1 VTRAGVDS
9 VDGPSRAELELAL
22 DAGRAGTFRIDP
34 ASGAVRWSQSLASLL
49 GLEAD
54 RAPAVLDSAL
64 ELVHAG
70 DRERVGEALE
80 RAFATGTL
88 DDLELRAIRAD
99 GTTRWFAVRGRL
111 EHDASHGA
119 PVLIGVARDVDE
131 EHSLQGDRAVL
142 DGLFAVAPVGLALLD
157 TDLRYVRVNPAL
169 AAMNGAA
176 AAEHLGRRPADV
188 LGPGGAEVER
198 LLRSVRS

>member
-1 VTRAGVDS
+1 MPDAPVRSGSIRPAARCAGH
-9 VDGPSRAELELAL
+9 SRWP
-22 DAGRAGTFRIDP
+22 RC
-34 ASGAVRWSQSLASLL
+34 
-49 GLEAD
+49 
-54 RAPAVLDSAL
+54 SAW
-64 ELVHAG
+64 
-70 DRERVGEALE
+70 RP
-80 RAFATGTL
+80 TGTL
-88 DDLELRAIRAD
+88 DDLELRAVRAD

-176 AAEHLGRRPADV
+176 AAEHLGRRPAAAPFMAASAG
-188 LGPGGAEVER
+188 LTR
-198 LLRSVRS
+198 T